1 MRKNLLFF
9 SAFTALIFS
18 VTLLFITSCQ
28 KEADGPGGGEP
39 PPPIDQEKVNAS
51 IRGIV
56 VDENDVPIISATVSS
71 GTSTTTTDRYGV
83 FTFKNISLSI
93 NNGYVK
99 VEKTGFFTGSR
110 SFSSVAGRVHNVRI
124 KLLTKTTAGSF
135 AGSAGGTVNLSGG
148 AKLVM
153 PASAINDASGNAY
166 TGNVNVAMRW
176 LDPTSPELPYT
187 MPGDLRGIT
196 TTGEQRGL
204 ESFGMIGVEL
214 TGTGGQPLKVAPGKT
229 AELTFP
235 IPASLAA
242 SAPATIDLWHFDEV
256 NGRWKQEGQA
266 TKIGNN
272 YIAQVSHF
280 SFWNCDAP
288 FPVVNVCMKIVDQ
301 VHGNPLNN
309 VQVRIKRPNGSYGYG
324 RTDSLGNVCGDVPQN
339 EALVLEVL
347 SQCNSV
353 IASQNIGP
361 FSSNTSIGNIAVT
374 LPANSNLVITGTIQ
388 NCSNANVTS
397 GTAVVYVVGGNTY
410 SAPVNNGVFTLTVLS
425 CSNTLNFTVL
435 PIDFT
440 TMQQGAPA
448 TGSGSS
454 GTVNVGTLQ
463 ACGTSAQEFI
473 EILIDGVPNN
483 FVSPPDDIMTFD
495 SAAPSNST
503 TIYATGNGNTP
514 NTARYFSMHFTNNG
528 NTGTFPI
535 SSCYMSFGTAGGA
548 QQIVSTSPTV
558 TITTFGPP
566 NTGFIEGN
574 FSVVMNVSG
583 TNRTVSSTFRVRR

>member
-1 MRKNLLFF
+1 
-9 SAFTALIFS
+9 
-18 VTLLFITSCQ
+18 
-28 KEADGPGGGEP
+28 
-39 PPPIDQEKVNAS
+39 
-51 IRGIV
+51 
-56 VDENDVPIISATVSS
+56 
-71 GTSTTTTDRYGV
+71 
-83 FTFKNISLSI
+83 
-93 NNGYVK
+93 
-99 VEKTGFFTGSR
+99 
-110 SFSSVAGRVHNVRI
+110 
-124 KLLTKTTAGSF
+124 
-135 AGSAGGTVNLSGG
+135 
-148 AKLVM
+148 
-153 PASAINDASGNAY
+153 
-166 TGNVNVAMRW
+166 
-176 LDPTSPELPYT
+176 
-187 MPGDLRGIT
+187 
-196 TTGEQRGL
+196 
-204 ESFGMIGVEL
+204 MIGWVHL
-214 TGTGGQPLKVAPGKT
+214 T
-229 AELTFP
+229 
-235 IPASLAA
+235 AA
-242 SAPATIDLWHFDEV
+242 MNDD
-256 NGRWKQEGQA
+256 
-266 TKIGNN
+266 
-272 YIAQVSHF
+272 
-280 SFWNCDAP
+280 
-288 FPVVNVCMKIVDQ
+288 
-301 VHGNPLNN
+301 
-309 VQVRIKRPNGSYGYG
+309 
-324 RTDSLGNVCGDVPQN
+324 
-339 EALVLEVL
+339 
-347 SQCNSV
+347 
-353 IASQNIGP
+353 
-361 FSSNTSIGNIAVT
+361 
-374 LPANSNLVITGTIQ
+374 LVITGTIQ